1 MRDKIRQFIFENF
14 LFVEQDNSLRD
25 DDSFLEKG
33 IIDSTGILELV
44 AFLEESCG
52 IKIADEELIP
62 EHLDSVNN
70 LIAFINSKEATISP
84 PLFRKKG

>member
-1 MRDKIRQFIFENF
+1 MRDKIRQFIFENY
-14 LFVEQDNSLRD
+14 LFVEQDDSLRD